1 MMFFMCF
8 SDWIRK
14 VIQVRVLLP
23 CFSCRWKRPW
33 LHNFDF
39 ELFQNYSTQSFISQY
54 QTSKSALLHLN
65 FLFGVWYD
73 IKHTALL
80 SCMCLSFLV
89 SVKPVYSSH
98 PVYIAVTLYIMVTRQ
113 LAKIFSSPCILQS
126 PCHFPRVIIE
136 HRFNCSWKTQPP
148 FCFSAAQHHA
158 RF

>member
-1 MMFFMCF
+1 MFFMCF

-39 ELFQNYSTQSFISQY
+39 ELFQNHLTQSFISQY

-65 FLFGVWYD
+65 FLLGVWYD

-98 PVYIAVTLYIMVTRQ
+98 LGLYSGHTVYYGHQTTCQDFQFTLHITVTL
-113 LAKIFSSPCILQS
+113 P
-126 PCHFPRVIIE
+126 FPKGD
-136 HRFNCSWKTQPP
+136 HWTQV
-148 FCFSAAQHHA
+148 
-158 RF
+158 